1 MPALN
6 NSCCNSN
13 AATARQE
20 PGAVSKHI
28 DIALRNIARKCRST
42 PVEVT
47 FRMNAFEAANHY
59 IRRASRIMNLGPRVE
74 RLLLSLEAEHHVT
87 IPIERDNGELAVFSG
102 YRFQHNS
109 ARGPTKGGLR
119 FHPTLDADDVRALA
133 TLMTWKTA
141 VVNVPFGGAKGGIA
155 CEPSLLS
162 QGELER
168 ITRKFV
174 ERISQEIGPQRDIPA
189 PDVNTNAQVMAW
201 IMDQYSR
208 LHGFAP
214 AVVTGKPVELH
225 GSEGREAATGYGV
238 ICVAEDFLHDIG
250 NSLKGATVAIQGF
263 GNVGLFAAL
272 LAHERGAKIEAVSDL
287 SGAIAARDSLD
298 IPALVKFIRNGCL
311 LVDYQADGVS
321 RITNDALLTREVDVL
336 IPAALGGVLTRD
348 VAREVRA
355 KVIVEAANA
364 PTLPE
369 ADEVLEQRG
378 VTVIP
383 DILAN
388 AGGVTVS
395 YFEWTQ
401 NLQCLRWT
409 ENEVNSRLRQIMSTA
424 YATIRSLVQSRK
436 LGWRTAAYIVALGR
450 VAKAA
455 MLRGV

>member
-1 MPALN
+1 
-6 NSCCNSN
+6 
-13 AATARQE
+13 
-20 PGAVSKHI
+20 
-28 DIALRNIARKCRST
+28 
-42 PVEVT
+42 
-47 FRMNAFEAANHY
+47 MNVFEATNHY
-59 IRRASRIMNLGPRVE
+59 IRKASGIMNLGPRVE
-74 RLLLSLEAEHHVT
+74 QLLLSLEAEHHVT

-141 VVNVPFGGAKGGIA
+141 VVNVPFGGAKGGVA
-155 CEPSLLS
+155 CDPAQLS

-201 IMDQYSR
+201 IMDHYSR

-238 ICVAEDFLHDIG
+238 ICVAENFLDDVG
-250 NSLKGATVAIQGF
+250 KSLKGTTVAIQGF
-263 GNVGLFAAL
+263 GNVGQFAAL
-272 LAHERGAKIEAVSDL
+272 FAHQRGAKVVAVSDM
-287 SGAIAARDSLD
+287 SGGVANPAGLE
-298 IPALVKFIRNGCL
+298 IPKLVEFTRSRRL
-311 LVDYQADGVS
+311 LAEYQGDDVS
-321 RITNDALLTREVDVL
+321 HITNDALLTYEVDLL
-336 IPAALGGVLTRD
+336 IPAALGGVLTRQ
-348 VAREVRA
+348 VAGEVRA
-355 KVIVEAANA
+355 RIIVEAANA

-369 ADEVLEQRG
+369 ADEIFAQRG
-378 VTVIP
+378 ITVIP

-409 ENEVNSRLRQIMSTA
+409 ENEVNGRLRQMMTA
-424 YATIRSLVQSRK
+424 AYTIIREVVRSRNLD
-436 LGWRTAAYIVALGR
+436 WRTAAYIVALGR

>member
-1 MPALN
+1 
-6 NSCCNSN
+6 
-13 AATARQE
+13 
-20 PGAVSKHI
+20 
-28 DIALRNIARKCRST
+28 
-42 PVEVT
+42 
-47 FRMNAFEAANHY
+47 MNAFEAANRY
-59 IRRASRIMNLGPRVE
+59 ISKASRIMNLGPRVE

-87 IPIERDNGELAVFSG
+87 IPIELDNGELAVFSG

-133 TLMTWKTA
+133 ALMTWKTA

-238 ICVAEDFLHDIG
+238 ICVTENFLQDVG
-250 NSLKGATVAIQGF
+250 ASLKGATVAIQGF
-263 GNVGLFAAL
+263 GNVGQFAAL
-272 LAHERGAKIEAVSDL
+272 FAHERGAKVVAVSDV
-287 SGAIAARDSLD
+287 SGGVTNRGGLD
-298 IPALVKFIRNGCL
+298 IPALVEFTRSRRL
-311 LVDYQADGVS
+311 LAEYQANGVS
-321 RITNDALLTREVDVL
+321 PITNDALLTCEVDVL

-348 VAREVRA
+348 TAGEVRA

-364 PTLPE
+364 PTFPE
-369 ADEVLEQRG
+369 ADEVLDKRG
-378 VTVIP
+378 ITIIP

-388 AGGVTVS
+388 AGGITVS

-409 ENEVNSRLRQIMSTA
+409 EKEVNDRLRQIMTA
-424 YATIRSLVQSRK
+424 AYTTIRGLVRSRK
-436 LGWRTAAYIVALGR
+436 LGWRTAAYVVALGR

>member
-1 MPALN
+1 
-6 NSCCNSN
+6 
-13 AATARQE
+13 
-20 PGAVSKHI
+20 
-28 DIALRNIARKCRST
+28 
-42 PVEVT
+42 
-47 FRMNAFEAANHY
+47 MNAFEAANHY
-59 IRRASRIMNLGPRVE
+59 ISKASRIMSLGPRVE

-119 FHPTLDADDVRALA
+119 FHPTVDADDVRALA

-155 CEPSLLS
+155 CDPSQLS

-168 ITRKFV
+168 VTRKFV
-174 ERISQEIGPQRDIPA
+174 ERIIQEIGPQRDIPA
-189 PDVNTNAQVMAW
+189 PDVNTNSQVMAW

-208 LHGFAP
+208 VHGFAP

-238 ICVAEDFLHDIG
+238 ICVAENFLHDVG
-250 NSLKGATVAIQGF
+250 KSLEGAKVAIQGF
-263 GNVGLFAAL
+263 GNVGMFAAIF
-272 LAHERGAKIEAVSDL
+272 AHQRGAKIVAVSDV
-287 SGAIAARDSLD
+287 SGAIANPNGFD
-298 IPALVKFIRNGCL
+298 IPALVEFSRSRRPL
-311 LVDYQADGVS
+311 SDYQSEGVS
-321 RITNDALLTREVDVL
+321 RINSEDLLTAEVEVL

-348 VAREVRA
+348 LAREVRA

-364 PTLPE
+364 PTFPE
-369 ADEVLEQRG
+369 ADEVFEQRG
-378 VTVIP
+378 ITVLP

-395 YFEWTQ
+395 YFEWAQ

-409 ENEVNSRLRQIMSTA
+409 EEEVNARLRQTMTA
-424 YATIRSLVQSRK
+424 AYTTIRDLVRSRK

>member
-1 MPALN
+1 M
-6 NSCCNSN
+6 
-13 AATARQE
+13 
-20 PGAVSKHI
+20 K
-28 DIALRNIARKCRST
+28 
-42 PVEVT
+42 
-47 FRMNAFEAANHY
+47 AFEAVNHY
-59 IRRASRIMNLGPRVE
+59 ISKASRIMKLGPRVE
-74 RLLLSLEAEHHVT
+74 QLLLSLEAEHHVT
-87 IPIERDNGELAVFSG
+87 VPIERDNGELAVYSG

-119 FHPTLDADDVRALA
+119 FHPTLDADEVRALA
-133 TLMTWKTA
+133 ALMTWKTA
-141 VVNVPFGGAKGGIA
+141 VVNVPFGGAKGGVA
-155 CEPSLLS
+155 CDPSQLS

-174 ERISQEIGPQRDIPA
+174 ERISHEIGPQRDIPA

-225 GSEGREAATGYGV
+225 GSAGREAATGYGV
-238 ICVAEDFLHDIG
+238 VCVAENFLHDTG
-250 NSLKGATVAIQGF
+250 ENLKGATVAIQGF

-272 LAHERGAKIEAVSDL
+272 LAYERGAKVVAVSDV
-287 SGAIAARDSLD
+287 SGGVANRDGLD
-298 IPALVKFIRNGCL
+298 IPALAELARSRRPL
-311 LVDYQADGVS
+311 ADYQGDGVS
-321 RITNDALLTREVDVL
+321 RITNDTLLTCEVDVL

-355 KVIVEAANA
+355 KVIIEAANG

-369 ADEVLEQRG
+369 ADEVFEQRG
-378 VTVIP
+378 ITVLP

-409 ENEVNSRLRQIMSTA
+409 ENEVNGRLRETMTA
-424 YATIRSLVQSRK
+424 AYETIRGLVRSRK
-436 LGWRTAAYIVALGR
+436 LDWRTAAYIVALGR

>member
-1 MPALN
+1 
-6 NSCCNSN
+6 
-13 AATARQE
+13 
-20 PGAVSKHI
+20 
-28 DIALRNIARKCRST
+28 
-42 PVEVT
+42 
-47 FRMNAFEAANHY
+47 MNAFEAANRY
-59 IRRASRIMNLGPRVE
+59 ISKAARIMNLGPRVE

-87 IPIERDNGELAVFSG
+87 IPIERDNGELAVFTG

-119 FHPTLDADDVRALA
+119 FHPMLDADDVRAMA
-133 TLMTWKTA
+133 ALMTWKTA
-141 VVNVPFGGAKGGIA
+141 VVNVPFGGAKGGVA
-155 CEPSLLS
+155 CDPALLS

-168 ITRKFV
+168 VTRKFV

-214 AVVTGKPVELH
+214 AAVTGKPVELH

-238 ICVAEDFLHDIG
+238 ICVTESFLQDVG
-250 NSLKGATVAIQGF
+250 SSLKGATMAIQGF
-263 GNVGLFAAL
+263 GNVGQFSALF
-272 LAHERGAKIEAVSDL
+272 AHERGAKIVAVSDV
-287 SGAIAARDSLD
+287 SGGVANQEGLN
-298 IPALVKFIRNGCL
+298 IPALVKFARSRHL
-311 LVDYQADGVS
+311 LSEYQADGVS
-321 RITNDALLTREVDVL
+321 PINNDTLLTQEVDVL
-336 IPAALGGVLTRD
+336 IPAALGGVLTPE
-348 VAREVRA
+348 VAHEVRA
-355 KVIVEAANA
+355 KVIVEAANG
-364 PTLPE
+364 PTFPE
-369 ADEVLEQRG
+369 ADEILEKRG
-378 VTVIP
+378 ITIIP

-409 ENEVNSRLRQIMSTA
+409 EKEVNDRLRQIMSAA
-424 YATIRSLVQSRK
+424 YATIRGLVRSRK
-436 LGWRTAAYIVALGR
+436 LDWRTAAYIVALGR

>member
-1 MPALN
+1 
-6 NSCCNSN
+6 
-13 AATARQE
+13 
-20 PGAVSKHI
+20 
-28 DIALRNIARKCRST
+28 
-42 PVEVT
+42 
-47 FRMNAFEAANHY
+47 MNAFEAANHY
-59 IRRASRIMNLGPRVE
+59 ISKASRIMSLGPRVE

-109 ARGPTKGGLR
+109 ARGPTQGGLR
-119 FHPTLDADDVRALA
+119 FHPTVDADDVRALA

-155 CEPSLLS
+155 CDPSQLS

-168 ITRKFV
+168 VTRKFV
-174 ERISQEIGPQRDIPA
+174 ERIIQEIGPQRDIPA
-189 PDVNTNAQVMAW
+189 PDVNTNSQVMAW

-214 AVVTGKPVELH
+214 AVVTGKPVEMH
-225 GSEGREAATGYGV
+225 GSEGREAATGYGA
-238 ICVAEDFLHDIG
+238 ICVAENFLRDAG
-250 NSLKGATVAIQGF
+250 GGLNGAKVAIQGF
-263 GNVGLFAAL
+263 GNVGLFAAQF
-272 LAHERGAKIEAVSDL
+272 AHQRGAKVVAVSDVSGGVANRDGLNIPELVAFARNRRPL
-287 SGAIAARDSLD
+287 SEYEAEGL
-298 IPALVKFIRNGCL
+298 
-311 LVDYQADGVS
+311 S
-321 RITNDALLTREVDVL
+321 RITNEALLTHEVDVL
-336 IPAALGGVLTRD
+336 IPAALGGVLTNE

-364 PTLPE
+364 PTFPE
-369 ADEVLEQRG
+369 ADEIFEQRG
-378 VTVIP
+378 IPVIP

-401 NLQCLRWT
+401 NLQCLSWT
-409 ENEVNSRLRQIMSTA
+409 EEEVNGRLRQVMAAA
-424 YATIRSLVQSRK
+424 YATIRGLVQSRK

>member
-1 MPALN
+1 
-6 NSCCNSN
+6 
-13 AATARQE
+13 
-20 PGAVSKHI
+20 
-28 DIALRNIARKCRST
+28 
-42 PVEVT
+42 
-47 FRMNAFEAANHY
+47 MNAFEAANHY
-59 IRRASRIMNLGPRVE
+59 ISKASRIMKLGPRVE

-87 IPIERDNGELAVFSG
+87 IPIERDNGELGVFSG

-155 CEPSLLS
+155 CDPSELS

-168 ITRKFV
+168 LTRKFI

-189 PDVNTNAQVMAW
+189 PDVNTNSQVMAW

-238 ICVAEDFLHDIG
+238 ICVAESFLHDVG
-250 NSLKGATVAIQGF
+250 DSLKGATVAIQGF

-272 LAHERGAKIEAVSDL
+272 FAHQRGAKVVAIGDVSGSIANPAGL
-287 SGAIAARDSLD
+287 NIPAIAEFTRS
-298 IPALVKFIRNGCL
+298 RHL
-311 LVDYQADGVS
+311 LAEYQDEDVS
-321 RITNDALLTREVDVL
+321 RITNEALLTYEVDVL

-364 PTLPE
+364 PTFPQ
-369 ADEVLEQRG
+369 ADEIFEQRG
-378 VTVIP
+378 ITVIP

-395 YFEWTQ
+395 YFEWAQ
-401 NLQCLRWT
+401 NLQCLHWT
-409 ENEVNSRLRQIMSTA
+409 EEEVNGRLRQIMTSA
-424 YATIRSLVQSRK
+424 YATIRNLVQSRK
-436 LGWRTAAYIVALGR
+436 LDWRTAAYIVALGR

>member
-1 MPALN
+1 
-6 NSCCNSN
+6 
-13 AATARQE
+13 
-20 PGAVSKHI
+20 
-28 DIALRNIARKCRST
+28 
-42 PVEVT
+42 
-47 FRMNAFEAANHY
+47 MNVFEATNHY
-59 IRRASRIMNLGPRVE
+59 IRKASRIMNLGPRVE
-74 RLLLSLEAEHHVT
+74 QLLLSLEAEHHVT

-141 VVNVPFGGAKGGIA
+141 VVNVPFGGAKGGVA
-155 CEPSLLS
+155 CDPAHLS

-201 IMDQYSR
+201 IMDHYSR

-238 ICVAEDFLHDIG
+238 ICVAEDFLGDLG
-250 NSLKGATVAIQGF
+250 KSLEGITVAIQGF
-263 GNVGLFAAL
+263 GNVGLFAARF
-272 LAHERGAKIEAVSDL
+272 AHERGAKIVAVSDM
-287 SGAIAARDSLD
+287 SGGVANPAGLD
-298 IPALVKFIRNGCL
+298 IPKLVEFARSRRL
-311 LVDYQADGVS
+311 LAEYKDDDVS
-321 RITNDALLTREVDVL
+321 HITNDALLIYEVDLL
-336 IPAALGGVLTRD
+336 IPAALGGVLTRE
-348 VAREVRA
+348 VAGEMRA
-355 KVIVEAANA
+355 KIIVEAANA

-369 ADEVLEQRG
+369 ADEIFARRG
-378 VTVIP
+378 ITVIP

-401 NLQCLRWT
+401 NLQCLHWT
-409 ENEVNSRLRQIMSTA
+409 ENEVNARLRQIMTA
-424 YATIRSLVQSRK
+424 AYTAIREVVRSRN
-436 LGWRTAAYIVALGR
+436 LDWRTAAYIVALGR

>member
-1 MPALN
+1 
-6 NSCCNSN
+6 
-13 AATARQE
+13 
-20 PGAVSKHI
+20 
-28 DIALRNIARKCRST
+28 
-42 PVEVT
+42 
-47 FRMNAFEAANHY
+47 
-59 IRRASRIMNLGPRVE
+59 
-74 RLLLSLEAEHHVT
+74 
-87 IPIERDNGELAVFSG
+87 
-102 YRFQHNS
+102 
-109 ARGPTKGGLR
+109 
-119 FHPTLDADDVRALA
+119 LDADDVRALA
-133 TLMTWKTA
+133 ALMTWKTA

-168 ITRKFV
+168 VTRKFV

-238 ICVAEDFLHDIG
+238 ICVTENFLQDVG
-250 NSLKGATVAIQGF
+250 ASLKGATVAIQGF
-263 GNVGLFAAL
+263 GNVGQFAAL
-272 LAHERGAKIEAVSDL
+272 FAHERGAKVVAVSDV
-287 SGAIAARDSLD
+287 SGGVTNRGGLD
-298 IPALVKFIRNGCL
+298 IPALVEFTRSRRL
-311 LVDYQADGVS
+311 LAEYQANGVS
-321 RITNDALLTREVDVL
+321 PITNDALLTCEVDVL

-348 VAREVRA
+348 TACEVRA

-364 PTLPE
+364 PTFPE
-369 ADEVLEQRG
+369 ADEVLEKRG
-378 VTVIP
+378 ITIIP

-409 ENEVNSRLRQIMSTA
+409 EKEVNDRLRQIMTA
-424 YATIRSLVQSRK
+424 AYTTIRGLVRSRK
-436 LGWRTAAYIVALGR
+436 LGWRTAAYVVALGR

>member
-1 MPALN
+1 
-6 NSCCNSN
+6 
-13 AATARQE
+13 
-20 PGAVSKHI
+20 
-28 DIALRNIARKCRST
+28 
-42 PVEVT
+42 
-47 FRMNAFEAANHY
+47 MNVFEATNHY
-59 IRRASRIMNLGPRVE
+59 IRKASRIMNLGPRVE
-74 RLLLSLEAEHHVT
+74 QLLLSLEAEHHVT

-141 VVNVPFGGAKGGIA
+141 VVNVPFGGAKGGVA
-155 CEPSLLS
+155 CDPAQLS

-174 ERISQEIGPQRDIPA
+174 ERIGQEIGPQRDIPA

-201 IMDQYSR
+201 IMDHYSR

-238 ICVAEDFLHDIG
+238 ICVAENFLDDIG
-250 NSLKGATVAIQGF
+250 KSLKSTTVAIQGF
-263 GNVGLFAAL
+263 GNVGQFAAL
-272 LAHERGAKIEAVSDL
+272 FAHQRGAKVVAVSDM
-287 SGAIAARDSLD
+287 SGGVANPAGLD
-298 IPALVKFIRNGCL
+298 IPKLVQFTRSRRL
-311 LVDYQADGVS
+311 LAEYQGDDVS
-321 RITNDALLTREVDVL
+321 HITNDALLTYEVDLL
-336 IPAALGGVLTRD
+336 IPAALGGVLTRQ
-348 VAREVRA
+348 VAGEVRA
-355 KVIVEAANA
+355 KLIVEAANA

-369 ADEVLEQRG
+369 ADEIFAQRG
-378 VTVIP
+378 ITVIP

-409 ENEVNSRLRQIMSTA
+409 ENEVNGRLRQMMTA
-424 YATIRSLVQSRK
+424 AYTTIREVVRSRN
-436 LGWRTAAYIVALGR
+436 LDWRTAAYIVALGR

>member
-1 MPALN
+1 
-6 NSCCNSN
+6 
-13 AATARQE
+13 
-20 PGAVSKHI
+20 
-28 DIALRNIARKCRST
+28 
-42 PVEVT
+42 
-47 FRMNAFEAANHY
+47 MNAFEAANHY
-59 IRRASRIMNLGPRVE
+59 ISKASRIMNLGPRVE

-87 IPIERDNGELAVFSG
+87 IPIERDNGELAVFHG

-119 FHPTLDADDVRALA
+119 FHPTVDADDIRALA

-141 VVNVPFGGAKGGIA
+141 VVNIPFGGAKGGIA
-155 CEPSLLS
+155 CDPSQLS

-168 ITRKFV
+168 TTRKFV
-174 ERISQEIGPQRDIPA
+174 ERISREIGPQRDIPA

-208 LHGFAP
+208 LHGFSP

-225 GSEGREAATGYGV
+225 GSEGREAATGYGA
-238 ICVAEDFLHDIG
+238 ICVAENFLRDLG
-250 NSLKGATVAIQGF
+250 GGLNGAKVAIQGF
-263 GNVGLFAAL
+263 GNVGLFAAQF
-272 LAHERGAKIEAVSDL
+272 AHQRGAKVVAVSDVSGGVANQDGLNIPELVAFARNRRPL
-287 SGAIAARDSLD
+287 SE
-298 IPALVKFIRNGCL
+298 
-311 LVDYQADGVS
+311 YQAEGLS
-321 RITNDALLTREVDVL
+321 RITNEALLTHDVDVL
-336 IPAALGGVLTRD
+336 IPAALGGVLTND

-355 KVIVEAANA
+355 KLIVEAANA
-364 PTLPE
+364 PTFPE
-369 ADEVLEQRG
+369 ADEIFEQRG
-378 VTVIP
+378 IPVIP

-401 NLQCLRWT
+401 NLQCLSWT
-409 ENEVNSRLRQIMSTA
+409 EEEVNGRLRQVMAAA
-424 YATIRSLVQSRK
+424 YATIRGLVQSRK

>member
-298 IPALVKFIRNGCL
+298 IPALVKFIRSGCL

>member
-1 MPALN
+1 
-6 NSCCNSN
+6 
-13 AATARQE
+13 
-20 PGAVSKHI
+20 
-28 DIALRNIARKCRST
+28 
-42 PVEVT
+42 
-47 FRMNAFEAANHY
+47 MNAFEAANHY
-59 IRRASRIMNLGPRVE
+59 IRKASRIMDLGPRVE

-119 FHPTLDADDVRALA
+119 FHPTVDADDIRALA

-141 VVNVPFGGAKGGIA
+141 VVNIPFGGAKGGIA
-155 CEPSLLS
+155 CDPSQLS

-174 ERISQEIGPQRDIPA
+174 ERISREIGPQRDIPA

-225 GSEGREAATGYGV
+225 GSEGREAATGYGA
-238 ICVAEDFLHDIG
+238 ICVAENYLHDAG
-250 NSLKGATVAIQGF
+250 SSLKGARLAIQGF

-272 LAHERGAKIEAVSDL
+272 FAHERGAKIVAVSDVSGGVANREGLNIPELAAFARSRRLL
-287 SGAIAARDSLD
+287 SE
-298 IPALVKFIRNGCL
+298 
-311 LVDYQADGVS
+311 YEADGIS
-321 RITNDALLTREVDVL
+321 RITNDALLTCEVDVL
-336 IPAALGGVLTRD
+336 IPAALGGVLTHH

-364 PTLPE
+364 PTFPE
-369 ADEVLEQRG
+369 ADEIFEQRG
-378 VTVIP
+378 ITVIP

-395 YFEWTQ
+395 YFEWAQ
-401 NLQCLRWT
+401 NLQCLSWT
-409 ENEVNSRLRQIMSTA
+409 EAEVNGRLRQVMSAA
-424 YATIRSLVQSRK
+424 YATIRGLVQSRK

-455 MLRGV
+455 VLRGV

>member
-1 MPALN
+1 
-6 NSCCNSN
+6 
-13 AATARQE
+13 
-20 PGAVSKHI
+20 
-28 DIALRNIARKCRST
+28 
-42 PVEVT
+42 
-47 FRMNAFEAANHY
+47 MNAFEAANHY

-298 IPALVKFIRNGCL
+298 IPALVKFIRSGCL

>member
-1 MPALN
+1 
-6 NSCCNSN
+6 
-13 AATARQE
+13 
-20 PGAVSKHI
+20 
-28 DIALRNIARKCRST
+28 
-42 PVEVT
+42 
-47 FRMNAFEAANHY
+47 MNAFEAANHY
-59 IRRASRIMNLGPRVE
+59 ISKASRIMSLGPRVE

-119 FHPTLDADDVRALA
+119 FHPTVDADDVRALA

-155 CEPSLLS
+155 CDPSQLS

-168 ITRKFV
+168 VTRKFV
-174 ERISQEIGPQRDIPA
+174 ERIIQEIGPQRDIPA
-189 PDVNTNAQVMAW
+189 PDVNTNSQVMAW

-208 LHGFAP
+208 VHGFAP

-238 ICVAEDFLHDIG
+238 ICVAENYLHDIG
-250 NSLKGATVAIQGF
+250 KSLEGTTMAIQGF
-263 GNVGLFAAL
+263 GNVGLFAAIF
-272 LAHERGAKIEAVSDL
+272 AHQRGAKIVAVSDV
-287 SGAIAARDSLD
+287 SGAIANRNGLN
-298 IPALVKFIRNGCL
+298 IPALVEFARSRRPL
-311 LVDYQADGVS
+311 ADYQSEGVS
-321 RITNDALLTREVDVL
+321 RINSEDLLTAEVEVL

-348 VAREVRA
+348 LAREIRA

-364 PTLPE
+364 PTFPE
-369 ADEVLEQRG
+369 ADEVFEQRG
-378 VTVIP
+378 ITVLP

-395 YFEWTQ
+395 YFEWAQ

-409 ENEVNSRLRQIMSTA
+409 EEEVNARLRQTLTA
-424 YATIRSLVQSRK
+424 AYTTIRDLVRTRK
-436 LGWRTAAYIVALGR
+436 LGWRTAAYIVELGR
-450 VAKAA
+450 FAKAA

>member
-1 MPALN
+1 
-6 NSCCNSN
+6 
-13 AATARQE
+13 
-20 PGAVSKHI
+20 
-28 DIALRNIARKCRST
+28 
-42 PVEVT
+42 
-47 FRMNAFEAANHY
+47 MNAFEAANHY

-298 IPALVKFIRNGCL
+298 IPALVKFIRSGCL

-321 RITNDALLTREVDVL
+321 RITSDALLTREVDVL

>member
-1 MPALN
+1 M
-6 NSCCNSN
+6 S
-13 AATARQE
+13 
-20 PGAVSKHI
+20 
-28 DIALRNIARKCRST
+28 
-42 PVEVT
+42 
-47 FRMNAFEAANHY
+47 
-59 IRRASRIMNLGPRVE
+59 LGPRVE

-119 FHPTLDADDVRALA
+119 FHPTVDADDVRALA

-155 CEPSLLS
+155 CDPSQLS

-168 ITRKFV
+168 VTRKFV
-174 ERISQEIGPQRDIPA
+174 ERIIQEIGPQRDIPA
-189 PDVNTNAQVMAW
+189 PDVNTNSQVMAW

-208 LHGFAP
+208 VHGFAP

-238 ICVAEDFLHDIG
+238 ICVAENFLHDVG
-250 NSLKGATVAIQGF
+250 KNLEGATVAIQGF
-263 GNVGLFAAL
+263 GNVGMFAAIF
-272 LAHERGAKIEAVSDL
+272 AHQRGAKIVAVSDV
-287 SGAIAARDSLD
+287 SGAIANRNGLD
-298 IPALVKFIRNGCL
+298 IPALVEFSRSRRPL
-311 LVDYQADGVS
+311 SDYQSEGVS
-321 RITNDALLTREVDVL
+321 RINSEDLLAAEVEVL
-336 IPAALGGVLTRD
+336 IPAALGGVLTHD
-348 VAREVRA
+348 LAREVRA

-364 PTLPE
+364 PTFPE
-369 ADEVLEQRG
+369 ADEVFEQRG
-378 VTVIP
+378 ITVLP

-395 YFEWTQ
+395 YFEWAQ

-409 ENEVNSRLRQIMSTA
+409 EEEVNARLRQTMTTA
-424 YATIRSLVQSRK
+424 YTTIRDLVRSRK

>member
-1 MPALN
+1 
-6 NSCCNSN
+6 
-13 AATARQE
+13 
-20 PGAVSKHI
+20 
-28 DIALRNIARKCRST
+28 
-42 PVEVT
+42 
-47 FRMNAFEAANHY
+47 MNAFEAANRY
-59 IRRASRIMNLGPRVE
+59 ISKASRIMNLGPRVE

-87 IPIERDNGELAVFSG
+87 IPIELDNGELAVFSG
-102 YRFQHNS
+102 YRFQYNS

-133 TLMTWKTA
+133 ALMTWKTA

-162 QGELER
+162 QSELER

-238 ICVAEDFLHDIG
+238 ICVTENFLQDVG
-250 NSLKGATVAIQGF
+250 ASLKGATVAIQGF
-263 GNVGLFAAL
+263 GNVGQFAAL
-272 LAHERGAKIEAVSDL
+272 FAHERGAKVVAVSDV
-287 SGAIAARDSLD
+287 SGGVTNRGGLD
-298 IPALVKFIRNGCL
+298 IPALVEFTRSRRL
-311 LVDYQADGVS
+311 LAEYQANGVS
-321 RITNDALLTREVDVL
+321 PITNDALLTCEVDVL

-348 VAREVRA
+348 TACEVRA

-364 PTLPE
+364 PTFPE
-369 ADEVLEQRG
+369 ADEVLEKRG
-378 VTVIP
+378 ITIIP

-409 ENEVNSRLRQIMSTA
+409 EKEVNDRLRQIMTA
-424 YATIRSLVQSRK
+424 AYTTIRGLVRSRK
-436 LGWRTAAYIVALGR
+436 LGWRTAAYVVALGR